1 MPDTFQAWTEAASQ
15 LVANTNLFMS
25 SQGKNPESAN
35 EGVNQ
40 MTKFHPWSVVVLL
53 LCAMGLWGCNQQ
65 KGGGAINSKIRELE
79 TRYAKL
85 EEDFRT
91 LQATNEQNRKRMNQ
105 AESQRDA
112 LEAEKTE
119 LTKQFEDAAKE
130 RDVLR
135 GQVAQRTQ
143 ERDSVQANLMQFS
156 KDLQA
161 LAGRLETAANGS
173 GSPTLPIINASRRN
187 E

>member
-1 MPDTFQAWTEAASQ
+1 MA
-15 LVANTNLFMS
+15 
-25 SQGKNPESAN
+25 
-35 EGVNQ
+35 
-40 MTKFHPWSVVVLL
+40 KFHPWSVVVLL

-65 KGGGAINSKIRELE
+65 KGGGAINTKIRELE

-112 LEAEKTE
+112 LETEKTE
-119 LTKQFEDAAKE
+119 LTKQVEDATKE

-135 GQVAQRTQ
+135 GQVTQRTQ

-161 LAGRLETAANGS
+161 LAGRLETAAS
-173 GSPTLPIINASRRN
+173 GPSSPNVPIINASRRN